1 VLDYISMG
9 DLQNLAK
16 QLFRLFS
23 VVIVLI
29 GLIFIWLL
37 TYRSSQKAKEVLVI
51 DEQKEENVWKTKDAL
66 SEIDNMPDVVKKGY
80 YLIAETSKY
89 MGPNA
94 ENFEDRYSGN
104 NLACSNCHLQ
114 KGAQAGS
121 GSWVGI
127 LERFP
132 QFGGRGNKI
141 GTIEDRI
148 NGCMER
154 SMNGRMLPSDSDKLV
169 AIVAYMDWLS
179 EGLPKERKA
188 EFKGYPKI
196 KIPAVVVNLEIGKQV
211 YQKECVICHGENG
224 AGALNT
230 TDGKGYTYPP
240 LWGPDSYNDG
250 AGMNR
255 VITSAEFIK
264 SNMPY
269 LQATWDNPKLTDEE
283 AYHVAGYINSFS
295 RPHKLNTENDY
306 PDKKLKPVS
315 TPYGPWVDDFTP
327 EQHKYG
333 PFPPIMDFYKEEYGI
348 TKTK

>member
-1 VLDYISMG
+1 MDELRV
-9 DLQNLAK
+9 LAK
-16 QLFRLFS
+16 QLFKLFT
-23 VVIVLI
+23 IVFVLVGI
-29 GLIFIWLL
+29 IFTWLM
-37 TYRSSQKAKEVLVI
+37 TYRPSSNKEI
-51 DEQKEENVWKTKDAL
+51 HNETDKNVSTANWKPKDAL
-66 SEIDNMPDVVKKGY
+66 SELPNMPKKVKEGY

-154 SMNGRMLPSDSDKLV
+154 SMNGRMLPQDSDKLV

-196 KIPAVVVNLEIGKQV
+196 KIPAVAVNLEKGKQV

-224 AGALNT
+224 AGVLNAV
-230 TDGKGYTYPP
+230 DGKSYTYPP

-315 TPYGPWVDDFTP
+315 TPYGPWADDFMP

-333 PFPPIMDFYKEEYGI
+333 PFPPVMDFYKEKYGI